1 MSDKIF
7 VGIGC
12 RTRGQ
17 VEVRDEVE
25 VKGGDW
31 GGARLYGFHL
41 APVTY
46 RERGL
51 PILGKLDPKI
61 LVVSLAYVQVQVPGM
76 KFLHI
81 PLCDL
86 TSF

>member
-1 MSDKIF
+1 M
-7 VGIGC
+7 
-12 RTRGQ
+12 
-17 VEVRDEVE
+17 EVRDEVE

-31 GGARLYGFHL
+31 GGGGAHLYGFHL

-51 PILGKLDPKI
+51 PIPGKLDPKI